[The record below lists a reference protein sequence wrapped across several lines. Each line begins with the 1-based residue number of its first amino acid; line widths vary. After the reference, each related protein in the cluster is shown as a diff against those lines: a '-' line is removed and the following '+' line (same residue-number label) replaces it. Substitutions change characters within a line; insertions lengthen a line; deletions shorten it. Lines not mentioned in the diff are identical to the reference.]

1 MVPIKI
7 SYQSHEIQGWIGS
20 KEKQLCI
27 IIIIIITFILVI
39 LIFHGT

>member
-7 SYQSHEIQGWIGS
+7 SYQSNEIQGWIGL

-27 IIIIIITFILVI
+27 IIIIIFILVI